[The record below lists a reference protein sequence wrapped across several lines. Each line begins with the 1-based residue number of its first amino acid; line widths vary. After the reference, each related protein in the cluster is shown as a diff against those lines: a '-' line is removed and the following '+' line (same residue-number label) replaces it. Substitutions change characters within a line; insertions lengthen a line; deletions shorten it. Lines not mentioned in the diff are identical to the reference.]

1 MVDNNDHH
9 NDDDDVSDHD
19 EYKNPTDANM
29 SVSERSK
36 LQKSFVI
43 APYGVVLLWS
53 LYFADKEENIVE
65 IEINFITTNKVLTEC

>member
-1 MVDNNDHH
+1 MFSIPIKLCVVDNNDHH

-36 LQKSFVI
+36 LQKKLRYCSV
-43 APYGVVLLWS
+43 WCCS
-53 LYFADKEENIVE
+53 LMESLF
-65 IEINFITTNKVLTEC
+65 CR